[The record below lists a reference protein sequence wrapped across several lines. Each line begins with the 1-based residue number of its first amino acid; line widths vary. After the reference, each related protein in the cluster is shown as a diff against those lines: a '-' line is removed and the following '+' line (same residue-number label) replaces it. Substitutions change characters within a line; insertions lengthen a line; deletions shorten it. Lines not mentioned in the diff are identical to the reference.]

1 MRRPWKPPT
10 PEALLTKSIRQL
22 LNSVGIFAWKEWG
35 GPMSTPGVPDII
47 GCFKGR
53 LIGIEIKSEKGV
65 VSESQK
71 EFIENINRAGG
82 LAFVARSLEDV
93 IEGLGLQDRFLLR

>member
-1 MRRPWKPPT
+1 
-10 PEALLTKSIRQL
+10 
-22 LNSVGIFAWKEWG
+22 
-35 GPMSTPGVPDII
+35 MSTPGVPDII

-93 IEGLGLQDRFLLR
+93 IEGLGLQDRFLIR